1 MSPITHN
8 ISCNR
13 HARRTP
19 TSRDESLLNQPL
31 FHVRVQVSN
40 IPSGETGNAASC
52 AEHAIYLALA
62 LLRDQHQMA
71 ASIRDRRVG
80 VPLGQTLLGKTA
92 LLIGFGNIAKE
103 LVPRYSYSSPNP
115 GSDSVCSLSPDHIDQ
130 KSKFD
135 ALGSWPLR

>member
-1 MSPITHN
+1 M
-8 ISCNR
+8 
-13 HARRTP
+13 
-19 TSRDESLLNQPL
+19 
-31 FHVRVQVSN
+31 QVSN

-71 ASIRDRRVG
+71 ASIRERRVG

-103 LVPRYSYSSPNP
+103 LVPRCPFPASACCLYNVVYLTAQTTSS
-115 GSDSVCSLSPDHIDQ
+115 GISCRRSCG
-130 KSKFD
+130 
-135 ALGSWPLR
+135 ALEWHQCRVNTNFGVYVLQV